1 MPVHEFKVEM
11 TCGGCA
17 SAVERVLG
25 KLGDKVEK
33 VNINLDDR
41 SVAITSNLTSDE
53 LLEQLR
59 KTGKGVTYVG
69 VKK

>member
-11 TCGGCA
+11 SCGGCA
-17 SAVERVLG
+17 GAVEKVLS

-33 VNINLDDR
+33 VNINLEAKT
-41 SVAITSNLTSDE
+41 VTVTSNLSSDE
-53 LLEQLR
+53 LLAQLR
-59 KTGKGVTYVG
+59 KSGKTVSYVG

>member
-1 MPVHEFKVEM
+1 MQVHEFKVEM